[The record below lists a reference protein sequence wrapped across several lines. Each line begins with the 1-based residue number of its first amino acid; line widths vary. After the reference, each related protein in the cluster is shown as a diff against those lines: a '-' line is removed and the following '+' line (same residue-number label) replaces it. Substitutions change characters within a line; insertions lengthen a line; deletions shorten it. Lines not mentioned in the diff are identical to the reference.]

1 MVVEPPFPSSPL
13 SAKHFLQ
20 DMNKSMGNAVEF
32 NININVNVSVM
43 QCAMCSF
50 WLHVLHGWC
59 QNEAAEKYMKPAAH
73 GVCAIFVVQQQLLL
87 RQQKPKLQMGF
98 YCCCCCFSTSFFA
111 IQFIN
116 MENGFGN
123 WSVKCALLIRR
134 TGRTSSHPNGETISD
149 LGHFIMPFTCLHT
162 HTCAPS
168 AYYINYTLRIRHV
181 GGFFFRKF
189 MQAKSK
195 IRWQINYAQ
204 NSWPLCWVRS
214 VNWLQTRCR
223 TKTKEQIAAGSN
235 SSEYNINFSYSSSS
249 ELHVNSCNW
258 QGNGSLITKSSPKN
272 IFSHSSAGKSCARL
286 IC

>member
-1 MVVEPPFPSSPL
+1 MHSSDSGVDIYEQLVRKEAQQARHASSKSKTSVRVHGGWTSLPSSHL
-13 SAKHFLQ
+13 STKHFLQ

-59 QNEAAEKYMKPAAH
+59 QNEAAEKYMKPAEH
-73 GVCAIFVVQQQLLL
+73 GVCAIFVVQQQLLLL

-116 MENGFGN
+116 MDNGFGN

-162 HTCAPS
+162 HTCAECVLHKLHITHTP
-168 AYYINYTLRIRHV
+168 RRR
-181 GGFFFRKF
+181 FFL
-189 MQAKSK
+189 S
-195 IRWQINYAQ
+195 
-204 NSWPLCWVRS
+204 
-214 VNWLQTRCR
+214 
-223 TKTKEQIAAGSN
+223 
-235 SSEYNINFSYSSSS
+235 
-249 ELHVNSCNW
+249 
-258 QGNGSLITKSSPKN
+258 
-272 IFSHSSAGKSCARL
+272 
-286 IC
+286 